1 MQDCSSFHS
10 RNTLFRLKNVVKK
23 GYCKNESL
31 GLAWDCINVRQVGLF
46 KTTFDCVPQEFMVAK
61 MHAYG
66 FDLN

>member
-1 MQDCSSFHS
+1 M
-10 RNTLFRLKNVVKK
+10 VKK

-46 KTTFDCVPQEFMVAK
+46 KTTFDCVPQEFMIAK